1 MKPKK
6 EQVRLEGKNI
16 HCPSVTFALF
26 EAEGCV
32 DVLDVVE
39 GAAPDDGLVEVV
51 GHGLEQLCNVDVQH
65 HVHLGNCIDNDL
77 EDMVN
82 DSILFAVFIVLS
94 FITDHLLYLYL
105 SHCLQ
110 LYDLSLSAYC
120 MFIYL
125 YLYICLSIYPSI
137 F

>member
-82 DSILFAVFIVLS
+82 DSILIRCVHRS
-94 FITDHLLYLYL
+94 FFHHRPLT
-105 SHCLQ
+105 
-110 LYDLSLSAYC
+110 LSLS
-120 MFIYL
+120 IS
-125 YLYICLSIYPSI
+125 LSPTL
-137 F
+137 